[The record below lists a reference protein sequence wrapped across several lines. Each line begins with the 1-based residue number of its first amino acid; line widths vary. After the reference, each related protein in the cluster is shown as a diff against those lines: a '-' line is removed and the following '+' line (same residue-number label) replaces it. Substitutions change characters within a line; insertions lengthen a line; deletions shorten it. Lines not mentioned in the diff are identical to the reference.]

1 MPLSRTSQ
9 GSVPSRCLVGRLAHL
24 ANLFWLITQDD
35 FGTFV
40 GPNTA
45 FGIFGALGGPLFL
58 MQPLSPSAVL
68 LRLPAVIL
76 FNWSNLLIFDLAN
89 QRLPESALE
98 DASNKPW
105 RPVPSGLLTSDQ
117 VRRAMLVL
125 LPLVLGLNQVLFD
138 TGTETVLL
146 YALTW
151 MYNDLGG
158 GDDGWVQRNVII
170 AAAFGLYNLGSVRVA
185 SDAQVSGLTPDAVL
199 WILVVS
205 AVILTTMHVQ
215 DLKDQ
220 EGDRRRGRR
229 TAPHVLGDGTA
240 RWTIAIPV
248 GAWSIFCT
256 AFWGYSYCWGR
267 GGGRVGE
274 VSIPEVVI
282 SAYIVI
288 LGAWVAFRCLA
299 LRTPAS
305 DRATWQLWALWTASL
320 YVLPCLY
327 HYTSGIRIVAGLV
340 C

>member
-1 MPLSRTSQ
+1 MGLVPLSGASHAPNPPRSMF
-9 GSVPSRCLVGRLAHL
+9 GRLAHL
-24 ANLFWLITQDD
+24 TSLFWLITQDD

-45 FGIFGALGGPLFL
+45 FGVFGALAGPVFL
-58 MQPLSPSAVL
+58 VHPIPALDVL
-68 LRLPAVIL
+68 LRLPAIIL

-98 DASNKPW
+98 DAANKPW

-117 VRRAMLVL
+117 LRRAMLVL
-125 LPLVLGLNQVLFD
+125 LPLVLGLNHMLFD
-138 TGTETVLL
+138 TGKETSLL
-146 YALTW
+146 FSLTW

-170 AAAFGLYNLGSVRVA
+170 AAAFGLYDLGSVRVA
-185 SDAQVSGLTPDAVL
+185 SGAPLSGLTPDAVL
-199 WILVVS
+199 WIFAIS

-220 EGDRRRGRR
+220 EGDRRRERS

-248 GAWSIFCT
+248 GAWSVFCT
-256 AFWGYSYCWGR
+256 AFWGFRGCHWGR
-267 GGGRVGE
+267 SMGIAVV
-274 VSIPEVVI
+274 VSAPLMGI
-282 SAYIVI
+282 SAYITM
-288 LGAWVAFRCLA
+288 LGAWVAFRCVA
-299 LRTPAS
+299 LRTPAT

-320 YVLPCLY
+320 YALPCLY
-327 HYTSGIRIVAGLV
+327 RYTTGIRTD
-340 C
+340 

>member
-1 MPLSRTSQ
+1 MGLMPLSVASQ
-9 GSVPSRCLVGRLAHL
+9 GPFPSRSMFGRLAHL

-45 FGIFGALGGPLFL
+45 FGVFGALAGPLFL
-58 MQPLSPSAVL
+58 VHPLSAFDVL
-68 LRLPAVIL
+68 LRLPAVVL

-98 DASNKPW
+98 DAANKPW

-117 VRRAMLVL
+117 LRRAMLVL
-125 LPLVLGLNQVLFD
+125 LPLVLGLNHVLFD
-138 TGTETVLL
+138 TGTETALL
-146 YALTW
+146 FALTW

-158 GDDGWVQRNVII
+158 GDDGWVQRYVII

-185 SDAQVSGLTPDAVL
+185 SSSGLSGLTPDALL
-199 WILVVS
+199 WIFIIS

-220 EGDRRRGRR
+220 EGDRRRERR

-248 GAWSIFCT
+248 GAWSVFCT
-256 AFWGYSYCWGR
+256 AFWGVGVCHWGR
-267 GGGRVGE
+267 DMGE
-274 VSIPEVVI
+274 AIVVSAPLVAI
-282 SAYIVI
+282 SAYII
-288 LGAWVAFRCLA
+288 LLGAWVSLRCLT

-305 DRATWQLWALWTASL
+305 DRSTWQLWALWTANL
-320 YVLPCLY
+320 YALPCLY
-327 HYTSGIRIVAGLV
+327 HYSAGIRVS
-340 C
+340 